1 MLNLRKIGYS
11 CGFNNHY
18 TNKVKFL
25 DRSFELKPKIKR
37 QLKRIV
43 FVTRF
48 TPSAKQAM
56 HLIKNTGLQFNIS
69 NCLIT
74 ILLPPPMLAYKSNKN
89 LKSFLVRSKLPSLD
103 CNIETTPIGNLTVEY
118 TPISNIE
125 TNYED
130 RQS

>member
-1 MLNLRKIGYS
+1 MLNLRKRGYS
-11 CGFNNHY
+11 RGFINHY

-56 HLIKNTGLQFNIS
+56 HLIKKYWPSIQYLKLFN
-69 NCLIT
+69 NN
-74 ILLPPPMLAYKSNKN
+74 LLPPPMLAYKSNKN
-89 LKSFLVRSKLPSLD
+89 LKSFLVRSKLPPLD